1 VARIKGTTLKRTSR
15 EGWLAPAGLTKFEPG
30 SKWGRP
36 AGASHP
42 SLLVLFKFYVV
53 IRFPDRQR
61 VSAVNTDS
69 LLAYRRGGE
78 SVKRRQRT
86 FGLLRALVLGAVA
99 AMSFAFPEHVVGQRV
114 VDKMVA
120 TVNAGVKTELI
131 TYSDLLW
138 QLALEPNTP
147 LDNPSSTDLN
157 HALRLLIDQ
166 RLILQEAEKLPSI
179 APTSKE
185 ISDARDEL
193 ARHFSSQTEFQ
204 QRLLRVGLNAE
215 KLDEIIEQRLK
226 MEKYLDFRFRSFVV
240 ISQTEIAA
248 YYRDVFVPRLRSRAP
263 GQIVPTLEE
272 ARAQI
277 EKTLTEA
284 KIESDTDSFLDTAR
298 ERAEIVML
306 NPIE

>member
-1 VARIKGTTLKRTSR
+1 MTQRIQVRSLR
-15 EGWLAPAGLTKFEPG
+15 KFG
-30 SKWGRP
+30 
-36 AGASHP
+36 
-42 SLLVLFKFYVV
+42 VLC
-53 IRFPDRQR
+53 
-61 VSAVNTDS
+61 VSAV
-69 LLAYRRGGE
+69 
-78 SVKRRQRT
+78 Q
-86 FGLLRALVLGAVA
+86 LVLAKVQRRDAEHAEITQRSCALLSALSVGVFATVLFAAPRQVA
-99 AMSFAFPEHVVGQRV
+99 AQRV

-138 QLALEPNTP
+138 QLALQPNTP

-193 ARHFSSQTEFQ
+193 ARQFSSQTEFQ
-204 QRLLRVGLNAE
+204 QRLLRVGLNSE

-240 ISQTEIAA
+240 ISQTEIAD

-272 ARAQI
+272 ARTQI

-284 KIESDTDSFLDTAR
+284 KIESDTDAFLDTAR